1 MEKSD
6 RQEQMLGLVKHW
18 EASGQSQ
25 KDFAR
30 EHNLNL
36 HTFKY
41 WIYKFRHLENTP
53 EGFMRLD
60 GIPASEICLRY
71 PNGVELLVPAQT
83 PASTLRVLVKFAG

>member
-41 WIYKFRHLENTP
+41 WVYKFRRKHDEP
-53 EGFMRLD
+53 AGFIRLD
-60 GIPASEICLRY
+60 HFATKEICLRY

-83 PASTLRVLVKFAG
+83 PASTLRELVKFAG